1 MMERADLARLYH
13 PEVVVVIGASEKEGS
28 QPRGQWLKVR
38 DTLGA
43 RGVTTIPVH
52 PSLPTVLSTPAYT
65 SVLDVPGEVDV
76 AVIVVSDPLPALAEC
91 VERGVRF
98 AIVFSAGFAEVAS
111 ADGDR
116 RQRELEA
123 LCGRGTRILG
133 PNTNLNLIEAPSAT
147 GYGKRLG
154 IVTQSGFQGRPIAQA
169 PAQHIGIQSWTTLG
183 NEVDIE
189 FADVVTEYATWPE
202 IGAIVGYVEGFKDG
216 DRLRE
221 AADVAA
227 ASGVPVIVIKVG
239 RSPEGR
245 TAAAAHTAH
254 LTGNDAVHDAV
265 FRQHGIVRV
274 DDIDE
279 LIEIGGMFCALGGPV
294 EVRTGG
300 VGIYALS
307 GGSSA
312 HVVDLMAAAGLSVP
326 SLEQTTIA
334 ELGQLIPSYLQVSN
348 PVDTGGTLG
357 GSYAGVES
365 LAVVAEDSN
374 IDVVVVPITGVFPG
388 MSDAVARDIVAVK
401 ERGCRTPILVVWSSP
416 IRDDPTLEL
425 LAEARVPVF
434 HTVRTCVRGI
444 EALLDFSRRA
454 AQVGRERQSAAPAIE
469 RRGAALDIL
478 GRVAPGGT
486 LHEVDAKELL
496 SLYGI
501 RHPEE
506 VLATTVADAVAFAVK
521 HAGPLAMKVVSS
533 DIPHKSDLGLV
544 ALDVTGEDAATE
556 MFDSLLVRARA
567 SCPDARIEGILVS
580 EMVVDA
586 EAEILV
592 GASRQEPFGLT
603 VAVGLGGIF
612 TEVLGD
618 IALGVPP
625 FDPAYARSMVEGLRG
640 AAVLRGVRG
649 RPPAD
654 AEAVVDIVLAVAGL
668 CAEVGDEIE
677 ALDLN
682 PILVGKAG
690 AGAVAVDALVERRS
704 RPA

>member
-1 MMERADLARLYH
+1 MTERTDLSRLYH

-38 DTLGA
+38 NTLGQ
-43 RGVTTIPVH
+43 RGVTAIPVH
-52 PSLPTVLSTPAYT
+52 PNLPSVMGTPAYK
-65 SVLDVPGEVDV
+65 SVLDVPGEIDV

-91 VERGVRF
+91 VEKGVRF

-116 RQRELEA
+116 RQLELEA

-133 PNTNLNLIEAPSAT
+133 PNTNLNIIEPPSAT
-147 GYGKRLG
+147 GTGKRLG

-169 PAQHIGIQSWTTLG
+169 PAQHIGVHSWTTLG
-183 NEVDIE
+183 NEVDLE
-189 FADVVTEYATWPE
+189 FADVVAEYATWPE
-202 IGAIVGYVEGFKDG
+202 VGAIVGYVEGFKDG
-216 DRLRE
+216 DRLR
-221 AADVAA
+221 AA
-227 ASGVPVIVIKVG
+227 AEISATQGVPVIVVKVG
-239 RSPEGR
+239 RSPEGQS
-245 TAAAAHTAH
+245 AAAAHTAH

-279 LIEIGGMFCALGGPV
+279 LIEVGGMFCRLGGPV
-294 EVRTGG
+294 DVRTGG
-300 VGIYALS
+300 VGVYALS

-312 HVVDLMAAAGLSVP
+312 HVADLLAAGGLRVP
-326 SLEQTTIA
+326 RLEEATIA
-334 ELGQLIPSYLQVSN
+334 ELRGHVPSYLQASN

-365 LAVVAEDSN
+365 LALLAEDPN

-388 MSDAVARDIVAVK
+388 MSDAVARDVITVK

-425 LAEARVPVF
+425 LAEAQVPVF
-434 HTVRTCVRGI
+434 HSVRTCVRGV
-444 EALLDFSRRA
+444 EAMLAFSRHVRQARRGRQAHVPVADRRA
-454 AQVGRERQSAAPAIE
+454 A
-469 RRGAALDIL
+469 ALDVL
-478 GRVAPGGT
+478 GRVPPGGT
-486 LHEVDAKELL
+486 LHEVHAKELL
-496 SLYGI
+496 ALYGV

-506 VLATTVADAVAFAVK
+506 VLAATADEAAAFAALDRPV
-521 HAGPLAMKVVSS
+521 AMKVVSS
-533 DIPHKSDLGLV
+533 DIPHKSDLELV
-544 ALDVTGEDAATE
+544 ALGVTGADAARETFE
-556 MFDSLLVRARA
+556 SLSTRAMSA
-567 SCPDARIEGILVS
+567 CPDARIEGILVS
-580 EMVVDA
+580 EMVVEA

-592 GASRQEPFGLT
+592 GTSRQAPFGLT
-603 VAVGLGGIF
+603 VAVGLGGIL

-618 IALGVPP
+618 VALGVPP
-625 FDPAYARSMVEGLRG
+625 FDASYARSMVEGLRG

-654 AEAVVDIVLAVAGL
+654 AEAVVEVVLAVAAL

-677 ALDLN
+677 AIDLN
-682 PILVGKAG
+682 PILVGKTG
-690 AGAVAVDALVERRS
+690 AGAVAVDALVERR
-704 RPA
+704 RLPA